1 MIRNQLY
8 NGLLLISCGFVSIWL
23 EVSHTW
29 MSFCVLLK
37 KGTTSY
43 IACTYL
49 CRHYLCNY
57 ILCNLEMGNNKKFMS
72 WYIMRVI
79 IMLIDIITILLK
91 STTVT
96 TIVKISSLHGV
107 IRGSYTY
114 LLLYNVFQVI
124 EHAHTHDEV
133 NICTYV
139 ATIIYQLSNSTTYSM
154 KVVYYIVTA
163 TFSLIF
169 ICF

>member
-1 MIRNQLY
+1 
-8 NGLLLISCGFVSIWL
+8 
-23 EVSHTW
+23 
-29 MSFCVLLK
+29 
-37 KGTTSY
+37 
-43 IACTYL
+43 
-49 CRHYLCNY
+49 
-57 ILCNLEMGNNKKFMS
+57 MS

-79 IMLIDIITILLK
+79 IMIIDIITILLK
-91 STTVT
+91 STIVT

-133 NICTYV
+133 NICMWLPLFTNLV
-139 ATIIYQLSNSTTYSM
+139 IAPHM
-154 KVVYYIVTA
+154 KVVCYIVTA